1 MTRPKI
7 NMKDKPELEAV
18 SRKMA
23 SLAVQKARQEGAL
36 KVRQREQLRRALAT
50 AAEELGWDLIPGDK
64 SDRVAAVTRDM
75 TQLADAGA
83 KSLERDLVGLLDD
96 KKNELKELKKVVKS
110 VNALA
115 SDKKAEFPAEIDI
128 SLTARNG
135 TRGLFTKTETL
146 TVNDADEALGAAAKL
161 EKRLDNVAKL
171 RDEMLVELKAKLRQI
186 TEVRRDA
193 DKFVEASNPIVLDV
207 LATLV

>member
-23 SLAVQKARQEGAL
+23 SLAVQKSRQEGAL

-64 SDRVAAVTRDM
+64 TDRVAAAAQDM
-75 TQLADAGA
+75 AQLADAGA
-83 KSLERDLVGLLDD
+83 KALERDLVDLLDD
-96 KKNELKELKKVVKS
+96 KKNEVKELKKVVKA
-110 VNALA
+110 VNKLA
-115 SDKKAEFPAEIDI
+115 TDKKATFPAEIEI

-135 TRGLFTKTETL
+135 SRGLFTKTETL
-146 TVNDADEALGAAAKL
+146 TVNDADDAVGTAAKL
-161 EKRLDNVAKL
+161 EKRLDNVTKL
-171 RDEMLVELKAKLRQI
+171 RDEMLVELKAKLRQVG
-186 TEVRRDA
+186 EVRKDA
-193 DKFVEASNPIVLDV
+193 ANFVEASSGIVVDV
-207 LATLV
+207 LAVLT